1 MKKIG
6 SFGSL
11 MKKRT
16 EGSSDTSI
24 RKRITSAITAIIITL
39 SLVLG
44 ALSAYLT
51 YASTL
56 EALEV
61 SMKETAKLASKEISV
76 QLQSYRD
83 IAHEI
88 GSIAKMSSPDISKEE
103 KQRIFQGFDK
113 WRYLCFGTTHKQGDW
128 KADNHNL
135 SASLEERNF
144 RRRNRRSHLPCSG

>member
-51 YASTL
+51 YASTV
-56 EALEV
+56 EALQV
-61 SMKETAKLASKEISV
+61 SMKETAKLASKQIST
-76 QLQSYRD
+76 QLKSYRD

-135 SASLEERNF
+135 SASLEERNC

>member
-11 MKKRT
+11 KNKRT

-39 SLVLG
+39 SLVPG

-51 YASTL
+51 YASTV
-56 EALEV
+56 EALQV

-113 WRYLCFGTTHKQGDW
+113 WRYLCFGTTHKQGDR
-128 KADNHNL
+128 KA
-135 SASLEERNF
+135 
-144 RRRNRRSHLPCSG
+144 